1 MIENSE
7 IIMLAI
13 VTLAGFLGQL
23 LQTKFKQIET
33 INDRVTTIET
43 KLQVM
48 GDIRES
54 LGEIKTDVAVIM
66 HKLESKQEYM
76 GNM

>member
-1 MIENSE
+1 MIENKE
-7 IIMLAI
+7 IIMLCI
-13 VTLAGFLGQL
+13 VTLAGFLGWL
-23 LQTKFKQIET
+23 MQTKFKQIET

-48 GDIRES
+48 GDIRQA

-66 HKLESKQEYM
+66 NKLE
-76 GNM
+76 NR

>member
-1 MIENSE
+1 MSNDWV
-7 IIMLAI
+7 LCI
-13 VTLAGFLGQL
+13 VTLAGFLGWL
-23 LQTKFKQIET
+23 MQTKFKQIET
-33 INDRVTTIET
+33 LNDRVTTIET

-66 HKLESKQEYM
+66 HKLETR
-76 GNM
+76 

>member
-1 MIENSE
+1 MIEYKE

-13 VTLAGFLGQL
+13 VTIAGFMGWLM
-23 LQTKFKQIET
+23 QTKFRQIET

-48 GDIRES
+48 GDIRQS

-66 HKLESKQEYM
+66 HKLENK
-76 GNM
+76 

>member
-1 MIENSE
+1 MIENKE

-13 VTLAGFLGQL
+13 VTIAGFFGWLM
-23 LQTKFKQIET
+23 QTKFKQIET
-33 INDRVTTIET
+33 LNDRVTTIET

-66 HKLESKQEYM
+66 HKLENK
-76 GNM
+76 

>member
-13 VTLAGFLGQL
+13 VTLAGFLGWL
-23 LQTKFKQIET
+23 MQTKFKQIET

-48 GDIRES
+48 GDIREA

-66 HKLESKQEYM
+66 NKLESRCE
-76 GNM
+76 

>member
-1 MIENSE
+1 MIENKE
-7 IIMLAI
+7 IIMLCI
-13 VTLAGFLGQL
+13 VTLAGFLGWL
-23 LQTKFKQIET
+23 VQTKFKQIET

-48 GDIRES
+48 GDIREA

-66 HKLESKQEYM
+66 NRLENK
-76 GNM
+76 

>member
-1 MIENSE
+1 M
-7 IIMLAI
+7 
-13 VTLAGFLGQL
+13 
-23 LQTKFKQIET
+23 QTKFKQIET

-48 GDIRES
+48 GDIREA

-66 HKLESKQEYM
+66 NKLESK
-76 GNM
+76 

>member
-1 MIENSE
+1 MIEYKE
-7 IIMLAI
+7 IIMLCI
-13 VTLAGFLGQL
+13 VTLAGFLGWL
-23 LQTKFKQIET
+23 MQTEFKQIET
-33 INDRVTTIET
+33 LNDRVTTIET

-66 HKLESKQEYM
+66 HKLGISKEY
-76 GNM
+76 

>member
-1 MIENSE
+1 MIENKE

-13 VTLAGFLGQL
+13 VTLAGFLGWL
-23 LQTKFKQIET
+23 VQTKFKQIET

-48 GDIRES
+48 GDIRQS

-66 HKLESKQEYM
+66 NKLESK
-76 GNM
+76 

>member
-1 MIENSE
+1 M
-7 IIMLAI
+7 
-13 VTLAGFLGQL
+13 
-23 LQTKFKQIET
+23 QTKFKQIET
-33 INDRVTTIET
+33 LNDRVTTIET

-66 HKLESKQEYM
+66 HKLESK
-76 GNM
+76 

>member
-1 MIENSE
+1 MIENKE

-13 VTLAGFLGQL
+13 VTLAGFLGWL
-23 LQTKFKQIET
+23 MQTKFKQIET

-48 GDIRES
+48 G
-54 LGEIKTDVAVIM
+54 EIKTDVAVIM
-66 HKLESKQEYM
+66 NKLE
-76 GNM
+76 NR

>member
-1 MIENSE
+1 MIENKE

-13 VTLAGFLGQL
+13 VTIAGFIGWLM
-23 LQTKFKQIET
+23 QTKFKQIET

-66 HKLESKQEYM
+66 HKLESK
-76 GNM
+76 

>member
-1 MIENSE
+1 MYSHLSRFSRVL
-7 IIMLAI
+7 M
-13 VTLAGFLGQL
+13 
-23 LQTKFKQIET
+23 QTKFKQIET

-48 GDIRES
+48 GDIRQS

-66 HKLESKQEYM
+66 NKLENKQE
-76 GNM
+76 

>member
-1 MIENSE
+1 MIEYKE
-7 IIMLAI
+7 IIMLCI
-13 VTLAGFLGQL
+13 VTLAGFLGWL
-23 LQTKFKQIET
+23 MQTKFKQIET

-48 GDIRES
+48 GDIREA

-66 HKLESKQEYM
+66 NKLESK
-76 GNM
+76 

>member
-1 MIENSE
+1 MIENKE

-13 VTLAGFLGQL
+13 VTLAGFLGWL
-23 LQTKFKQIET
+23 MQTKFRQLET

-66 HKLESKQEYM
+66 HKLESK
-76 GNM
+76 

>member
-1 MIENSE
+1 MIEYKE
-7 IIMLAI
+7 IIMLCI
-13 VTLAGFLGQL
+13 VTLAGFLGWL
-23 LQTKFKQIET
+23 MQTKFKQIET

-48 GDIRES
+48 GDIREA

-66 HKLESKQEYM
+66 NKLENK
-76 GNM
+76 

>member
-7 IIMLAI
+7 VIMLAI
-13 VTLAGFLGQL
+13 VTLAGFLGWL
-23 LQTKFKQIET
+23 MQTKFKQIET

-66 HKLESKQEYM
+66 HSLENK
-76 GNM
+76 

>member
-13 VTLAGFLGQL
+13 VTLAGFLGWL
-23 LQTKFKQIET
+23 MQTKFKQIET
-33 INDRVTTIET
+33 LNDRVTTIET

-48 GDIRES
+48 GDIRQA

-66 HKLESKQEYM
+66 SKLESK
-76 GNM
+76 

>member
-1 MIENSE
+1 MIENKE
-7 IIMLAI
+7 IIMLCI
-13 VTLAGFLGQL
+13 VTLAGFLGWL
-23 LQTKFKQIET
+23 MQTKFKQIET

-48 GDIRES
+48 GDIREA

-66 HKLESKQEYM
+66 NKLENK
-76 GNM
+76 

>member
-1 MIENSE
+1 MIEYKE
-7 IIMLAI
+7 IIMLCI
-13 VTLAGFLGQL
+13 VTLASFLGWL
-23 LQTKFKQIET
+23 MQTKFKQIET

-48 GDIRES
+48 GDIREA

-66 HKLESKQEYM
+66 HKLETRQH
-76 GNM
+76 

>member
-1 MIENSE
+1 
-7 IIMLAI
+7 MLAI
-13 VTLAGFLGQL
+13 VTLAGFLGWL
-23 LQTKFKQIET
+23 MQTKFRQIET

-48 GDIRES
+48 GDINKS

-66 HKLESKQEYM
+66 HSLENK
-76 GNM
+76 

>member
-1 MIENSE
+1 MIENKE
-7 IIMLAI
+7 IIMLCI
-13 VTLAGFLGQL
+13 VTLAGFLGWL
-23 LQTKFKQIET
+23 MQTKFKQIEN

-48 GDIRES
+48 GDIREA

-66 HKLESKQEYM
+66 NKLENK
-76 GNM
+76 

>member
-1 MIENSE
+1 MIENNE

-13 VTLAGFLGQL
+13 VTLAGFLGWL
-23 LQTKFKQIET
+23 MQTKFKQIET

-48 GDIRES
+48 GDIREA

-66 HKLESKQEYM
+66 HKLETRQHYT
-76 GNM
+76 

>member
-1 MIENSE
+1 MIEYKE
-7 IIMLAI
+7 IIMLCI
-13 VTLAGFLGQL
+13 VTLAGFLGWL
-23 LQTKFKQIET
+23 MQTKFKQIET

-48 GDIRES
+48 GDIREA

-66 HKLESKQEYM
+66 NKLETK
-76 GNM
+76 

>member
-1 MIENSE
+1 
-7 IIMLAI
+7 MLCI
-13 VTLAGFLGQL
+13 VTLAGFLGWL
-23 LQTKFKQIET
+23 MQTKVKQIET
-33 INDRVTTIET
+33 LNDRVTTIET

-66 HKLESKQEYM
+66 NKLESR
-76 GNM
+76 

>member
-1 MIENSE
+1 MIEYKE

-13 VTLAGFLGQL
+13 VTIAGFMGWLM
-23 LQTKFKQIET
+23 QTKFRQIET

-48 GDIRES
+48 GDIRQS

-66 HKLESKQEYM
+66 HKLENKKE
-76 GNM
+76 

>member
-1 MIENSE
+1 MIENNE

-13 VTLAGFLGQL
+13 VTLAGFLGWL
-23 LQTKFKQIET
+23 MQTKFKQIET

-43 KLQVM
+43 KLKVM

-54 LGEIKTDVAVIM
+54 LGEIKTDVAVIKN
-66 HKLESKQEYM
+66 KLESMQE
-76 GNM
+76 